1 MTKHDLSADVAA
13 FLARGGTIKQCA
25 IGERSDVIERTI
37 AAQKALERGY
47 AIEGSRA
54 FDYTAYSMNR
64 AEGANHADAV
74 QFALNSAAMGV

>member
-1 MTKHDLSADVAA
+1 MTKPNLSADVAA
-13 FLARGGTIKQCA
+13 FLARGGAITVCA
-25 IGERSDVIERTI
+25 TGERSGVIERTI

-54 FDYTAYSMNR
+54 FDYTVYSMNR

-74 QFALNSAAMGV
+74 QFAINHAAMGA

>member
-1 MTKHDLSADVAA
+1 MTKLNLSADVAA
-13 FLARGGTIKQCA
+13 FLARGGTITVCA

-37 AAQKALERGY
+37 AEQKAMERGI
-47 AIEGSRA
+47 ALA

-74 QFALNSAAMGV
+74 QFAINSAAMGA